1 LLGEGG
7 RAVVSRFCHCFRQS
21 FTKSKRLSGETCAS
35 QTGLGA
41 GMTPGR
47 KGMAMTLSQ
56 IAPATL
62 LALQWLIA
70 GWVSWRFFHMRQ
82 DQRWRSAGLSFGVAV
97 VFLLNAITAASD
109 LPWETFVTISLV
121 TGGLSLFVCGLWL
134 GIALVTHDQAKP
146 PA

>member
-1 LLGEGG
+1 
-7 RAVVSRFCHCFRQS
+7 
-21 FTKSKRLSGETCAS
+21 
-35 QTGLGA
+35 
-41 GMTPGR
+41 
-47 KGMAMTLSQ
+47 MTLSQ
-56 IAPATL
+56 SVAVVL
-62 LALQWLIA
+62 LALQSTIA
-70 GWVSWRFFHMRQ
+70 GWVGWRYFHMRQ
-82 DQRWRSAGLSFGVAV
+82 EQRWRSAGLSFGVAV